1 MPKKKKNIP
10 WKEAIIHVLAK
21 AGNALRSEEIADE
34 VGRLKLRTNLGA
46 TPNNTVHSIVSQSI
60 KIDGGS
66 SPFVKTGLSEFSLR
80 DAGLPDSAPQASGA
94 PKVEFESA
102 SPTGLIQAFGM
113 YWSRADVS
121 WKVSPKLLGQQN
133 PDSTAVDFNEQRGV
147 YLLHDGREVMY
158 VGRTIDRS
166 LGRRLNEHLTDRLRG
181 RWDRFSWFGLRPVDN
196 SGRLGPYQAKLV
208 EEAEIIAIMEALLI
222 EGLEPR
228 QNRKRGDDFRAVE
241 YIQAR
246 DPDLERAR
254 KQELLDDLR
263 KRI

>member
-1 MPKKKKNIP
+1 MPKKNIP
-10 WKEAIIHVLAK
+10 WKEAVIQVLAK
-21 AGNALRSEEIADE
+21 AGSSLRSEEIADE
-34 VGRLKLRTNLGA
+34 VGRLKLRADLGA

-60 KIDGGS
+60 KIDGAN
-66 SPFVKTGLSEFSLR
+66 SPFVKTGPSEFSLR
-80 DAGLPDSAPQASGA
+80 DSAGTALSPKASTELL
-94 PKVEFESA
+94 VDLESA

-113 YWSRADVS
+113 YWRRADVS
-121 WKVSPKLLGQQN
+121 WKVNPKLLGQQN

-166 LGRRLNEHLTDRLRG
+166 LGRRLNEHLTDRLGG

-196 SGRLGPYQAKLV
+196 SGRLSPYQAKLV

-254 KQELLDDLR
+254 KQELLRDIQNKL
-263 KRI
+263 